1 MQTSSQMLLNELNQ
15 FVVTVFLVA
24 AVVLLV
30 ALFLIL
36 LSILIKNAKR
46 ERYALDF
53 VTLLVKLPKA
63 NEIKIDAAE
72 QMFTG
77 LYSLK
82 KGGLFSF
89 LKPEDVIGFEI
100 VGQKEDIAFYVTCP
114 RKIRDLVEK
123 QINGAYPPAEIEEV
137 DEVNIFGESG
147 RVAFTPVKLDKA
159 NFYPIKT

>member
-82 KGGLFSF
+82 KGGLFF
-89 LKPEDVIGFEI
+89 F
-100 VGQKEDIAFYVTCP
+100 F
-114 RKIRDLVEK
+114 
-123 QINGAYPPAEIEEV
+123 
-137 DEVNIFGESG
+137 
-147 RVAFTPVKLDKA
+147 
-159 NFYPIKT
+159 